1 MKKRITLL
9 TMTLLLAVVGVQA
22 VAVQK
27 QITLTLGSTSSE
39 HGVSWTWSLGDNT
52 SIGGSTATFTSDSK
66 ESGWVFS
73 SPVKLI
79 SFKMSSL
86 KSDCPLSIHF
96 KDADGKNSYYHQWG
110 ATNLGETTITNENIA
125 GWDDK
130 PNTDKIK
137 SIEFFNRGEGS
148 AIEGSRYI
156 TFGTITLT
164 IEVDGYDEVINT
176 YEKNS
181 FTLSDA
187 NFSNTLWGA
196 AAENVVNT
204 STGQITYQN
213 SGNAVGWHFSSA
225 IDLTQ
230 YDRLVVKVHPQS
242 VTFSGDWWVGVSLF
256 LDVAGKG
263 DNEVYM
269 EKWNSATNNEDSY
282 FTREVDLTKT
292 LKSGESHDG
301 SDVSVS
307 AVTRFR
313 FRTEGAGLSFQIDE
327 IYLEKDG
334 EQYILRSNTAA
345 DKYGTICF
353 PFAASKPTNATIY
366 DVVGW
371 AGTTGSPSALY
382 LEEVNAMFAGEAY
395 IFKSGD
401 TNDITFTKTDTED
414 NLTDPVASTNMLHGQ
429 FSGEAYVTQ
438 NSYILSNNTWKKVVK
453 ENTNKVKNYRA
464 FLTLRDDLKV
474 TTPPKGARVMDFDG
488 DGGVTGI
495 SAALNDNGQM
505 TNDSYFDLS
514 GRRVAQPTKKGI
526 YVKNGKKYIVK

>member
-9 TMTLLLAVVGVQA
+9 TMTLLLAVVAVQA
-22 VAVQK
+22 VSVTR
-27 QITLTLGSTSSE
+27 QIALLPYGNNTKYGITWDANSCTIESGKITFTNGSFNKPSWTFATPVNISELSYTLTERTAELTFEIMDKDNNYAYYHWFGTDTGTRSGLKSISDTEKGSCDFTKIKKIQIDSRTNE
-39 HGVSWTWSLGDNT
+39 TT
-52 SIGGSTATFTSDSK
+52 KYATFSD
-66 ESGWVFS
+66 
-73 SPVKLI
+73 I
-79 SFKMSSL
+79 S
-86 KSDCPLSIHF
+86 
-96 KDADGKNSYYHQWG
+96 
-110 ATNLGETTITNENIA
+110 
-125 GWDDK
+125 
-130 PNTDKIK
+130 
-137 SIEFFNRGEGS
+137 
-148 AIEGSRYI
+148 
-156 TFGTITLT
+156 LT

-196 AAENVVNT
+196 SAENVVNT

-269 EKWNSATNNEDSY
+269 EKWNSAINNEDSY

-301 SDVSVS
+301 SVVSVS

-345 DKYGTICF
+345 DKYGTICL
-353 PFAASKPTNATIY
+353 PFTASKPSNATIY

-371 AGTTGSPSALY
+371 AETSGSPSALY
-382 LEEVNAMFAGEAY
+382 LEEVNAMFAGKAY

>member
-9 TMTLLLAVVGVQA
+9 IAAALLTVIGVQA
-22 VAVQK
+22 AAVQK
-27 QITLTLGSTSSE
+27 QITLTLGSTSSA

-52 SIGGSTATFTSDSK
+52 SITGSTATFTSDSK

-96 KDADGKNSYYHQWG
+96 KDADGKNSYYHQWS
-110 ATNLGETTITNENIA
+110 ATDLGETTITNTDIA

-164 IEVDGYDEVINT
+164 FEVDGYDEVINT

-213 SGNAVGWHFSSA
+213 EGNAVGWQFSPA

-242 VTFSGDWWVGVSLF
+242 VKFSGDWWVGVSLF

-269 EKWNSATNNEDSY
+269 EKWNSATNNDDSY

-292 LKSGESHDG
+292 LKSGVDHDG
-301 SDVSVS
+301 TEVSVS
-307 AVTRFR
+307 AVTQFR
-313 FRTEGAGLSFQIDE
+313 FRTEGAGLSFLIDE

-345 DKYGTICF
+345 GKYGTICL
-353 PFAASKPTNATIY
+353 PFASIKPTNATIY

-371 AGTTGSPSALY
+371 AETTGSPSALY
-382 LEEVNAMFAGEAY
+382 LEEKDALEAGKAY
-395 IFKSGD
+395 IFKSTD
-401 TNDITFTKTDTED
+401 ANDITFTKTGTTD
-414 NLTDPVASTNMLHGQ
+414 NLDSPAASTNMLHGQ
-429 FSGEAYVTQ
+429 FSGEAYVPV
-438 NSYILSNNTWKKVVK
+438 NSYILVGTSWKKVVK
-453 ENTNKVKNYRA
+453 ENQNRVRNYRA
-464 FLTLRDDLKV
+464 YLTLTDDLKV
-474 TTPPKGARVMDFDG
+474 TTATARQMGYFEMDVA
-488 DGGVTGI
+488 GGQTTAIETVNREPLTV
-495 SAALNDNGQM
+495 NQ
-505 TNDSYFDLS
+505 YYDLS
-514 GRRVAQPTKKGI
+514 GRRVSQPTKGI
-526 YVKNGKKYIVK
+526 YVKNGKKVVIK